1 MKWKKQSFPVID
13 TGRNDC
19 FFYSPLSPVAKANDP
34 GTSLQGE
41 NSRYAAPVIRL
52 LFSVLLS
59 NNASVVAGYF
69 YHAARRM
76 ARIALTAYRLR
87 LAPCHTSFCMVD
99 EIMQQQVA
107 A

>member
-34 GTSLQGE
+34 GTSPQGE
-41 NSRYAAPVIRL
+41 NSRYAASVIRL

-69 YHAARRM
+69 YHQKKWQYVTKK
-76 ARIALTAYRLR
+76 RILLKI
-87 LAPCHTSFCMVD
+87 FV
-99 EIMQQQVA
+99 QK
-107 A
+107 